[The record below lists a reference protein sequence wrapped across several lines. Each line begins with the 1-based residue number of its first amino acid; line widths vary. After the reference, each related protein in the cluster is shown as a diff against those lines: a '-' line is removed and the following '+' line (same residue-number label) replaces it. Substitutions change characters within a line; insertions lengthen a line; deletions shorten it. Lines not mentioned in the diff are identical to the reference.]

1 MKVGENKGP
10 CKGKVK
16 ISLGVHNELDKLKPI
31 FLFHLYLTFAILSQ
45 LPSEIFITVLG
56 ACLLS
61 FLFFL
66 FLCLVNFLLPRFVT
80 CSSFLDSLNYFL
92 EA

>member
-16 ISLGVHNELDKLKPI
+16 KKSLGVHNELDKLKPI

-45 LPSEIFITVLG
+45 LPSEIFIT
-56 ACLLS
+56 LLS
-61 FLFFL
+61 AFF
-66 FLCLVNFLLPRFVT
+66 P
-80 CSSFLDSLNYFL
+80 SSFSCFY
-92 EA
+92 A